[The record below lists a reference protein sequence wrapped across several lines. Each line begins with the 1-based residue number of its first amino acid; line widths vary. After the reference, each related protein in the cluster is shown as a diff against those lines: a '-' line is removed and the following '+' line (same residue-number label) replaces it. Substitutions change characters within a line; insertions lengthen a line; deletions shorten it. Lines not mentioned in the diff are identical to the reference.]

1 MSMQFVDLRVALGAP
16 VLAGMLAVA
25 SLAPPALAQNA
36 EAPSAEE
43 IAAAE
48 AEYQRQLNALAWVDG
63 PQRVDT
69 VGNSSL
75 DLPAE
80 YTFLPWKEAETFMHL
95 MENPTYGDE
104 FQVFA
109 PANLHWF
116 AVVGFS
122 ADGYVPDDETI
133 DKDAI
138 LKSISE
144 GTEEENAERIKNG
157 WSEVHVVGWRREPSY
172 DPETNHLEW
181 AIDFTEPSGAVWSN
195 FQTRILGRRG
205 VASIILVTD
214 PQNLDADVAD
224 FKKTLAGFTFNS
236 GDTYAEFK
244 EGDKIAEYGLAAL
257 IAGGA
262 AAAAA
267 KTGILKT
274 VLKFAWVLII
284 PVIAF
289 GKTIFG
295 KIFGRSRNIG
305 Q

>member
-1 MSMQFVDLRVALGAP
+1 MLSDLIRRTLLTLALVGILVADL
-16 VLAGMLAVA
+16 
-25 SLAPPALAQNA
+25 PPTLAQSVDA
-36 EAPSAEE
+36 PTLEELEAAH
-43 IAAAE
+43 
-48 AEYQRQLNALAWVDG
+48 AEYERQVAALAWVNG
-63 PQRVDT
+63 PQRVDM

-75 DLPAE
+75 DLPAD
-80 YTFLPWKEAETFMHL
+80 YTFLPWQEAEKFMHL
-95 MENPTYGDE
+95 TENPTDGDE

-109 PANLHWF
+109 PASLHWF
-116 AVVGFS
+116 AVVSFS
-122 ADGYVPDDETI
+122 PDGYVEDSEEI

-138 LKSISE
+138 LQSISE
-144 GTEEENAERIKNG
+144 GTEEGNAERIKNG
-157 WSEVHVVGWRREPSY
+157 WSEMHVVGWRREPYY
-172 DPETNHLEW
+172 DPETNQLEW

-205 VASIILVTD
+205 VSSVVLVTD
-214 PQNLDADVAD
+214 PENIDADVVD
-224 FKKTLAGFTFNS
+224 FKRTLAGFQFKA

-244 EGDKIAEYGLAAL
+244 DGDRIAEYGLAAL

-267 KTGILKT
+267 KTGILKS
-274 VLKFAWVLII
+274 LFKFAWILII

-289 GKTIFG
+289 GKSIMA